1 MSTYIFYLV
10 QLTFSSSAT
19 FRAHFYTP
27 LMKSFD
33 AHKTINISHSPRRF
47 NLKLRNVKI
56 TSARFYAYYFGIY
69 CFFLYKYIHTIVFT
83 LCFCKFPSYP
93 VLMKLAQSC
102 ITVADSCTSYQVKFP
117 AKNPSPPDISLRFR
131 NFSFLRSNC
140 CCCSPAVFP
149 ATLMSPDFV
158 YIPFC

>member
-1 MSTYIFYLV
+1 M
-10 QLTFSSSAT
+10 
-19 FRAHFYTP
+19 P

-33 AHKTINISHSPRRF
+33 AHKAINISHSTQIW
-47 NLKLRNVKI
+47 LKIEKRKI
-56 TSARFYAYYFGIY
+56 TSPRFYVYYFGIHCY
-69 CFFLYKYIHTIVFT
+69 FFIFIHTMYSF
-83 LCFCKFPSYP
+83 CFCKFPAYP

-149 ATLMSPDFV
+149 ATVMSPDLV
-158 YIPFC
+158 YIPFCWSSSIWFVATVLLNSFS